1 MNGYAGALKFLGN
14 LAVRALLA
22 ASLLLAFNAPAE
34 ATTVPP
40 EQVNS
45 IFDAANEE
53 YKAGAYENAI
63 ILYEGLLSSPGI
75 KAADVHYNIG
85 NAAFKL
91 DNYGRAI
98 SSYRR
103 ALRLAP
109 RDQDIVANLEFVR
122 EATLDRIDQP
132 RGAELRQDIF
142 FFHYGLN
149 GAEAETIF
157 LCAYVAAAGLGAALL
172 ARRSRPLGWLASI
185 ALSVA
190 LVFGASCALRWR
202 ASANPT
208 EAVVVVDEADVHTG
222 PGGAYIVSFDL
233 HDGAELKIGRSEG
246 EWRLIELSDGRRGWI
261 EKAHLEII

>member
-1 MNGYAGALKFLGN
+1 MNGFAGALKSLET
-14 LAVRALLA
+14 LAVRALIA
-22 ASLLLAFNAPAE
+22 ASLLLASHAPAE
-34 ATTVPP
+34 AVTIQP

-45 IFDAANEE
+45 IFDLANEE

-63 ILYEGLLSSPGI
+63 TLYEGLLTSPDI

-91 DNYGRAI
+91 TNHGRAI
-98 SSYRR
+98 ASYRR

-132 RGAELRQDIF
+132 RGTELRRDLF

-157 LCAYVAAAGLGAALL
+157 LCAYVAAACLGAAFL
-172 ARRSRPLGWLASI
+172 ARRSRPLGWLALI
-185 ALSVA
+185 ALSAA
-190 LVFGASCALRWR
+190 LVFGASCALRWQ

-208 EAVVVVDEADVHTG
+208 GAVVVADEADVHTG
-222 PGGAYIVSFDL
+222 PGGNYIVSFDL
-233 HDGAELKIGRSEG
+233 RDGAELEIGRSEG
-246 EWRLIELSDGRRGWI
+246 EWSLIELSDGRRGWI
-261 EKAHLEII
+261 KKAHLEII